1 MVFFLFFSGSGSE
14 REGLWFWVC
23 LGVIRFVMRIAG
35 VYVGGG
41 DIRVRL
47 GRVGMM
53 LSSKLR
59 YQELCMSDFG
69 QIWVVDG
76 V

>member
-1 MVFFLFFSGSGSE
+1 MIG
-14 REGLWFWVC
+14 
-23 LGVIRFVMRIAG
+23 FVMRIAW

-53 LSSKLR
+53 SSSKLR